1 MGMIGFGRWSV
12 GDELGL
18 CPPTACLLQGDG
30 ETMLME
36 PLGQGEELMIGLEGG
51 VWGMNLGFAPYGLL
65 TTRGW

>member
-36 PLGQGEELMIGLEGG
+36 PLGQGEAETMLMEPWDKARLKRCL
-51 VWGMNLGFAPYGLL
+51 WSLG
-65 TTRGW
+65 TRRG